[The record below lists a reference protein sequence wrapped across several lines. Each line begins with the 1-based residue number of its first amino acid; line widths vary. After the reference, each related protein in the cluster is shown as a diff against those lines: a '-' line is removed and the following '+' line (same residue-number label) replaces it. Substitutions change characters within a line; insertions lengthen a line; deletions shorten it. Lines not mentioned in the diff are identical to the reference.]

1 MDFNFALD
9 FFSRLEK
16 NNTREWFNSHRNEWE
31 KVKEEFSDFTRLLI
45 EGIAAFDPSVSLLEP
60 KHCTFR
66 LNRDVRFSSDKSPYK
81 IHTGAYIAEGGKK
94 SPKAGYY
101 FHLHPTESFIGGG
114 LWMPESSAL
123 ARVREEID
131 YCGEEF
137 TEIISSPGFKKYF
150 TSVEGESL
158 KTAPKGYP
166 KDHPNIDL
174 LRLKSFTVRCR
185 VNNTEFANK
194 DFYASSLLKFKAM
207 KPFINFLNRA
217 FEG

>member
-137 TEIISSPGFKKYF
+137 TEIISSPAFKKYF